1 MYESNIYLNFKLPH
15 LACNG
20 IKDCQNT
27 DLDEADCTGPGH
39 EMTTMLSGKSVPSRE
54 ICNNVCFDRTCED
67 EAVCNGY
74 TYGLYCDFNPITNT
88 SRYVKVLNVCDRKT
102 HCNDGTD
109 EMNCLVPVTDI
120 TQPTCEFIKNLK
132 ESSDEQNEPVIH
144 KRPVFNFTRCYATQ
158 GRISRRYY
166 EYCRGS
172 HYKEDQ
178 TNCTDTA
185 KVALTCKV
193 NGYNSTVSRHMV
205 CFGKQIC
212 DDNFEKYCIRISVTC
227 FVHKHYMCD
236 GNPDCEDKTDESR
249 PLCGKMTDLMCRRRV
264 GKGKEGPIPLDW
276 LNDGVEDCV
285 DGGDETP
292 GWSTCGQGTSLRFVT
307 NNRSCENVF
316 VCPRDKPG
324 FVELD
329 NLCDGIE
336 TCGNENKVCSESL
349 ASPQLFTTP
358 LTTDMGLSKHLSHCI
373 KGIKETE
380 NFKTSCTTINA
391 FFYPNQDV
399 FGVDKTNVAL
409 PGNLQNC
416 DNMFGEIYVYTSCT
430 NKCINSSCPLKNVPR
445 YEVCPDQYQD
455 RIGTIVNNTYLIF
468 VRKTHNNVYTNN
480 HFVCDNK
487 IKCIDYSKV
496 CNLVNDCGDDSD
508 EYNCTNHFKCN
519 STGRYIPRTRKC
531 DGNFDCIDL
540 SDECNAQCSSFIV
553 EYTLLKGISWLIGV
567 LATIANL
574 MIISKNIMTLRKCRT
589 IVALFNKALIIAI
602 SSGDFLIGCYLVV
615 ISVYDAI
622 IFEGSYCK
630 QQISWIT
637 STKCSIIG
645 VLSTLGSQLS
655 LFAMCLLSATRTYG
669 IWHSMKVPGELTCIK
684 SLQVAASIIIIILL
698 SLSISALP
706 VMESFEDF
714 FVNGIEYPEKLRI
727 FVGTPNKEKVLAV
740 LEAYYG
746 RMKTAK
752 LSWKIIKDMV
762 SEMYS
767 HDFQYPDYT
776 KSYSKVLFYGND
788 GVCLFKYFVNSQDP
802 QRMFV
807 WAILAL
813 NFGCFIF
820 ITISY
825 LVISYISKR
834 SCESLTQHGANKL
847 ITQRNRKMDQ
857 KISIII
863 LTDFLCWIPFIV
875 ISILHSLEVLDATPW
890 YSIVSIILL
899 PINSV
904 INPLIYDDTITIYI
918 SSPIKRLGI
927 FVSNSRVS
935 QSLYDIKLKV
945 LSRRKSSCDTIE
957 MASSEVKQNN
967 FLNP

>member
-1 MYESNIYLNFKLPH
+1 MRGFLRTVCRSRKTQERRIKCHNSEEDYDLNRGETFNISTGGLCSNDPHFYQACKRNSVITNNDLLCGQYLCEYESAIYLNNKLPL

-20 IKDCQNT
+20 IKDCENT
-27 DLDEADCTGPGH
+27 DLDEADCTGSGH
-39 EMTTMLSGKSVPSRE
+39 EMTTMLSGQSVPSRE

-74 TYGLYCDFNPITNT
+74 TYGIYCDFNSTTKT
-88 SRYVKVLNVCDRKT
+88 STYVRVLNVCDRT
-102 HCNDGTD
+102 AHCYDGTD
-109 EMNCLVPVTDI
+109 EMNCSVQVNDI
-120 TQPTCEFIKNLK
+120 TQPTCEFNATK
-132 ESSDEQNEPVIH
+132 ESADDESEPIIQ

-158 GRISRRYY
+158 GRISGRY

-178 TNCTDTA
+178 TNCTDTD

-212 DDNFEKYCIRISVTC
+212 DDNFEKHCFRISVTC
-227 FVHKHYMCD
+227 FVHKHFMCD
-236 GNPDCEDKTDESR
+236 GKSDCEDKTDESR
-249 PLCGKMTDLMCRRRV
+249 PFCGQMTDLTCRRRV
-264 GKGKEGPIPLDW
+264 GRGKEGPIPLVW
-276 LNDGVEDCV
+276 LDDGVEDCV
-285 DGGDETP
+285 DGSDETP

-358 LTTDMGLSKHLSHCI
+358 LTTDMGLSKHLSYCI

-380 NFKTSCTTINA
+380 NFKTSCTTINS
-391 FFYPNQDV
+391 FFYPDQDV

-455 RIGTIVNNTYLIF
+455 RIGTIVNNTLYLIF

-553 EYTLLKGISWLIGV
+553 EYTLLKGLSWLIGV
-567 LATIANL
+567 LAAIANL
-574 MIISKNIMTLRKCRT
+574 VIISKNIMTLRKCRT

-602 SSGDFLIGCYLVV
+602 SSE
-615 ISVYDAI
+615 IS
-622 IFEGSYCK
+622 
-630 QQISWIT
+630 
-637 STKCSIIG
+637 
-645 VLSTLGSQLS
+645 
-655 LFAMCLLSATRTYG
+655 
-669 IWHSMKVPGELTCIK
+669 
-684 SLQVAASIIIIILL
+684 
-698 SLSISALP
+698 
-706 VMESFEDF
+706 
-714 FVNGIEYPEKLRI
+714 
-727 FVGTPNKEKVLAV
+727 
-740 LEAYYG
+740 
-746 RMKTAK
+746 
-752 LSWKIIKDMV
+752 
-762 SEMYS
+762 
-767 HDFQYPDYT
+767 
-776 KSYSKVLFYGND
+776 
-788 GVCLFKYFVNSQDP
+788 
-802 QRMFV
+802 
-807 WAILAL
+807 
-813 NFGCFIF
+813 
-820 ITISY
+820 
-825 LVISYISKR
+825 
-834 SCESLTQHGANKL
+834 
-847 ITQRNRKMDQ
+847 
-857 KISIII
+857 
-863 LTDFLCWIPFIV
+863 
-875 ISILHSLEVLDATPW
+875 
-890 YSIVSIILL
+890 
-899 PINSV
+899 
-904 INPLIYDDTITIYI
+904 
-918 SSPIKRLGI
+918 
-927 FVSNSRVS
+927 
-935 QSLYDIKLKV
+935 
-945 LSRRKSSCDTIE
+945 
-957 MASSEVKQNN
+957 
-967 FLNP
+967 